1 MQTITQATNR
11 IKLLKT
17 KRDKLRKLLLNYI
30 NFLVRCLDNVETK
43 HEAKR
48 ILNSLKLLEY
58 KMWIQNHSDKEL
70 SHISYLKEE
79 RIIYQA
85 IENLYL
91 PY

>member
-1 MQTITQATNR
+1 MQPTTQATNR

-17 KRDKLRKLLLNYI
+17 KRDKLRTLLLNYI
-30 NFLVRCLDNVETK
+30 NFLVRCLDHVETK

-48 ILNSLKLLEY
+48 ILDSLKFLENR
-58 KMWIQNHSDKEL
+58 MWIQNHSDKEL
-70 SHISYLKEE
+70 SYISYLKEE
-79 RIIYQA
+79 RKIYQA